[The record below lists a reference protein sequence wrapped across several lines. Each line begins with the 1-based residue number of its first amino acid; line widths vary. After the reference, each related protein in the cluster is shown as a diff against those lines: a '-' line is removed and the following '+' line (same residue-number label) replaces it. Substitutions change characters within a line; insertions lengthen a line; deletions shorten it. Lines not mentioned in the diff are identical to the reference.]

1 MKKERIDRAPS
12 EIKCFK
18 MKHSKARKG
27 NDMVKLLIIADD
39 FTGALDTG
47 VQFAASGAETRVVTS
62 TDYDFQKSEKSVQ
75 VLVLDAETRHL
86 TAEDAYQI
94 VYNISKRAYES
105 GIPFIYKKTDSAL
118 RGNIGSELQA
128 VLDATRQPSLHFLP
142 AFPTMNR
149 VTRDGIHYIDGV
161 PVHESVFGK
170 DPFEPVTG
178 SYIPDMIQGSIPVTV
193 VKDLKQWERQPGIM
207 IYDAQTDQELI
218 KTGTFL
224 LNEGELHIMAGCAGF
239 AAVLPTLLGL
249 IGSRKKE
256 VALADRFLVAC
267 GSVNPITKC
276 QLDYAEKNG
285 FLRIRLSPSQKLTT
299 GYYETEAGREA
310 LAEWKRICS
319 RESRC
324 IIDTNDLP
332 GKSDTL
338 DYAAEH
344 GIGREELRVRISTTL
359 GYIVKELVTA
369 GIDSTLLIT
378 GGDCLVGFM
387 KHIGCDEIAPVCE
400 MAPGTV
406 LSEIE
411 IGGEPFGV
419 ISKSGGFGQ
428 ETLLTD
434 LAKTILGEEEEKKI
448 C

>member
-1 MKKERIDRAPS
+1 
-12 EIKCFK
+12 
-18 MKHSKARKG
+18 
-27 NDMVKLLIIADD
+27 MVKLLIIADD

-62 TDYDFQKSEKSVQ
+62 TEYDFDKVEKAVQ

-86 TAEDAYQI
+86 KSEDAYNI

-118 RGNIGSELQA
+118 RGNIGSELKA
-128 VLDATRQPSLHFLP
+128 VLDATRQISLHFLP
-142 AFPTMNR
+142 AFPRMNR
-149 VTRDGIHYIDGV
+149 VTRNGIHYIDEV

-170 DPFEPVTG
+170 DPFEPVMC
-178 SYIPDMIQGSIPVTV
+178 SYIPDILKTSAPVTV
-193 VKDLKQWERQPGIM
+193 VKDLDGWKRQPGIM
-207 IYDAQTDQELI
+207 LYDAQTDEELL

-239 AAVLPTLLGL
+239 AAALPTLLGL
-249 IGSRKKE
+249 KGSGKKE
-256 VALADRFLVAC
+256 VALSDRFLVAC
-267 GSVNPITKC
+267 GSVNPITRS

-285 FLRIRLSPSQKLTT
+285 FMRIRLTPEQKLTA

-310 LAEWKRICS
+310 LEEWKRICR
-319 RESRC
+319 RERRC
-324 IIDTNDLP
+324 IIDTNDLD
-332 GKSDTL
+332 GRRDTL
-338 DYAAEH
+338 DYAAEN
-344 GIGREELRVRISTTL
+344 GISLEELRVRISTTL
-359 GYIVKELVTA
+359 GYIVKELVRA

-411 IGGEPFGV
+411 LGKETLGV
-419 ISKSGGFGQ
+419 ISKSGGFGP
-428 ETLLTD
+428 ETLLED
-434 LAKTILGEEEEKKI
+434 LAKTILGEEEEKKV